1 MNTHKQLILASYARS
16 FHEDGPSCCFSN
28 NLQPESIR
36 MVHMLLLLVLRYLLL
51 LYLWPWIQC
60 VRYYTCVLYQRAA
73 GIPPIT
79 MTTKWRVYYGEVY
92 LWKGIVLIFTAEV
105 YIDSSRPAKG
115 SLTTLSWCCI
125 TLLDIYYQFVAKE
138 ASVLDDYK

>member
-1 MNTHKQLILASYARS
+1 MDTMRMYIIHV
-16 FHEDGPSCCFSN
+16 CFSN
-28 NLQPESIR
+28 
-36 MVHMLLLLVLRYLLL
+36 
-51 LYLWPWIQC
+51 
-60 VRYYTCVLYQRAA
+60 TD
-73 GIPPIT
+73 GISPIT
-79 MTTKWRVYYGEVY
+79 MTTKWRVYYGTAY

-125 TLLDIYYQFVAKE
+125 TLLDIYYQFVAKG